1 MKIGHSSHARSALS
15 SRRRSEGGVT
25 LVDCVI
31 AVAIC
36 ALSAVACIGCIIY
49 GFYTMDNVRDNQRA
63 TQILLQQT
71 EMLRL
76 YTWSQVTSNGFI
88 PSTFTASYDPT
99 MSTHQGVTFYGTVT
113 ESIPPAFNPSFSPS
127 YANNLAQ
134 FTFTLRWT
142 NRLAHVRSVTTY
154 VAQDGMQNYVY

>member
-1 MKIGHSSHARSALS
+1 MKIGHSRQARTPLS
-15 SRRRSEGGVT
+15 MRRSSERGVT
-25 LVDCVI
+25 LVDVTV

-63 TQILLQQT
+63 TQILLQET

-76 YTWSQVTSNGFI
+76 YNWSQVTSNGFI

-99 MSTHQGVTFYGTVT
+99 TSNHTGVTFYGTV
-113 ESIPPAFNPSFSPS
+113 SKICPPAFSPAYSPS
-127 YANNLAQ
+127 YAANITQ

-154 VAQDGMQNYVY
+154 VAQNGMQNYVY